1 MSNVSSAYK
10 RYDNLI
16 ERFGEEKLNERYY
29 SLLGMYKT
37 FIESQNLTDAVY
49 VNPIILQNA
58 ICDYFTDIDRLKSFH
73 DIELTN
79 SIKVI
84 AYESYWLWRRKPLQI
99 KENHLLQF
107 GDSAFL
113 NDTFIYTNLMSYM
126 LKDYSPD
133 IYTNL
138 TDTSIM
144 DDVKSFM
151 NTLSYFIKFR
161 QCNPQVFEL
170 VIHAFLAGKQLER
183 LNSEKGNNT

>member
-1 MSNVSSAYK
+1 MSNVSSVSK

-16 ERFGEEKLNERYY
+16 ERFGEEKLNQRYN
-29 SLLGMYKT
+29 SLLEMYKA
-37 FIESQNLTDAVY
+37 FIESQNLKDDVY
-49 VNPIILQNA
+49 VNTILLQNA

-99 KENHLLQF
+99 KENRLLQL
-107 GDSAFL
+107 GDSAFI

-138 TDTSIM
+138 TDPSIM

-151 NTLSYFIKFR
+151 STLSYFIKFR
-161 QCNPQVFEL
+161 QCSPQVFEL
-170 VIHAFLAGKQLER
+170 VIHAFFAGKQLER
-183 LNSEKGNNT
+183 LNTENGQ